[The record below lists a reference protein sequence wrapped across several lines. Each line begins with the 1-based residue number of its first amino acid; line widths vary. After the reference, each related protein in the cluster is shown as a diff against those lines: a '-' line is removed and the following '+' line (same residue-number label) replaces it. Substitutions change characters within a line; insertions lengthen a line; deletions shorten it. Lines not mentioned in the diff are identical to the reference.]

1 MSTALCSD
9 RKWELRNRSEQFHHT
24 KLYVPGQKSYIDG
37 VLHEPAGVSNY
48 KHGKDEPVVSP
59 DGLYDLSGESSWL
72 TVNAYNALVL
82 NTRNMLIRPF
92 RK

>member
-1 MSTALCSD
+1 MSTTLCSD
-9 RKWELRNRSEQFHHT
+9 RKLQLANRATQFYHT
-24 KLYVPGQKSYIDG
+24 TIYVPEQKSYIDG
-37 VLHEPAGVSNY
+37 ILHEPAGISNY

-59 DGLYDLSGESSWL
+59 EGLYDLSSESSWL